1 MSDEVQFDTDMQT
14 SSMRRQG
21 PVASFGQSMPGGGEA
36 SGLSGWLMRHGI
48 AKSPKSAQIILVGIV
63 LFDIIA
69 IFVVIKFFL

>member
-21 PVASFGQSMPGGGEA
+21 PVASFGQSLPVSETT
-36 SGLSGWLMRHGI
+36 GLSGWLIRHGI
-48 AKSPKSAQIILVGIV
+48 AKSPKSAQIILVGII